1 MGPLDE
7 WMGLQVKVEEMK
19 EVLMIVSNKFT
30 YKEFYLLGLAF
41 IAFGLVI
48 SPIQEVLQGLV
59 AIIQSPSNLLSDYMV
74 IGGIGASFV
83 NVGLMILL
91 SVIWA
96 YWAKAKL
103 NGALMAAIWM
113 VAGFSFFGK
122 NLFNSIP
129 LMLGVYLYCQHRHI
143 PLADYMHIVCFVT
156 GISPIVSV
164 LTFGMGYPVGLGLLL
179 GILAGV
185 LIGYIII
192 PMASSLSKVHGGY
205 SLYNVGFALGII
217 AITVAGIIRVF
228 GQEIPVI
235 ATAYQGDD
243 SYAILFLLVLSLGL
257 MLFGLIKNKGLQGY
271 HRIYQLS
278 GKGTE
283 DFTTK
288 ANKYLVAFNVGVL
301 GLISVLFVKLCG
313 GTINGPISGGVLSV
327 MGFGFYGKHPKNVL
341 PIMIGVHFSGLINKY
356 EPSGTPNLLTV
367 LLSTTIAPIAG
378 EYGLLPG
385 IFAGFIHKAVATNIG
400 LSHGGISLYNHG
412 LAGGLV
418 AATLVPLFDHFLGH
432 PSLNFWKRPAD

>member
-1 MGPLDE
+1 
-7 WMGLQVKVEEMK
+7 MK
-19 EVLMIVSNKFT
+19 GSNKFT
-30 YKEFYLLGLAF
+30 YQEFYLLGLAF
-41 IAFGLVI
+41 IVFGLVM
-48 SPIQEVLQGLV
+48 SPIQEVGQGLV
-59 AIIQSPSNLLSDYMV
+59 AIMQSPSNLLSDYFV
-74 IGGIGASFV
+74 IGGMGASFV

-91 SVIWA
+91 SVVWA
-96 YWAKAKL
+96 VWAKAKL
-103 NGALMAAIWM
+103 NGAMMAAILM

-129 LMLGVYLYCQHRHI
+129 LMVGASLYCHHRQIH
-143 PLADYMHIVCFVT
+143 LSDYMHIVCFVT

-164 LTFGMGYPVGLGLLL
+164 LAFGMGYPIGLGLLL
-179 GILAGV
+179 GISAGL

-217 AITVAGIIRVF
+217 AITVAGILRVF
-228 GQEIPVI
+228 GQEIPI
-235 ATAYQGDD
+235 NDIAYQADD
-243 SYAILFLLVLSLGL
+243 TYPTFFLAILSLVLVVY
-257 MLFGLIKNKGLQGY
+257 GLIKNKGLKGY

-283 DFTTK
+283 DFTVK
-288 ANKYLVAFNVGVL
+288 ANKYLVMFNVGAL
-301 GLISVLFVKLCG
+301 GLVSILFVKLCG
-313 GTINGPISGGVLSV
+313 GTINGPISGGILSV
-327 MGFGFYGKHPKNVL
+327 MGFGCYGKHPKNVL

-356 EPSGTPNLLTV
+356 DPSGTPNLLTV
-367 LLSTTIAPIAG
+367 LLATTIAPIAG
-378 EYGLLPG
+378 EFGLWAG

-418 AATLVPLFDHFLGH
+418 AATLVPLFDHFLGY
-432 PSLNFWKRPAD
+432 PSLKFRKRLSD